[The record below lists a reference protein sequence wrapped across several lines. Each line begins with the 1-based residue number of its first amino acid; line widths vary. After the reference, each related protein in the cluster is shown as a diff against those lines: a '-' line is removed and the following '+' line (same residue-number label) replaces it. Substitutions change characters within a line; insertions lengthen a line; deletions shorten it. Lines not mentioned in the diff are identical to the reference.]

1 VDGRNESGGSTLIL
15 TYPSSELVSTLLGGT
30 GDGAC
35 VAEVDGH
42 RQAIDNSGGGGG
54 RAIGHHVP
62 NGVEGESR
70 NGGEARRSIN
80 NESTQAQLQWTAISF
95 AARAGGVTRGEDMDA
110 S

>member
-1 VDGRNESGGSTLIL
+1 VDGRNESGGSTLVL

-30 GDGAC
+30 GDG
-35 VAEVDGH
+35 
-42 RQAIDNSGGGGG
+42 G

-62 NGVEGESR
+62 NGVEGELR

-80 NESTQAQLQWTAISF
+80 DESTQAQLQWTAISF